1 MKYKAS
7 SLNSICVISICVQ
20 QCILSPSTFLGIFEK
35 NESHNKISICPSH
48 RDGFGIR
55 WRCTTRKTCISP
67 SAWAPHHA
75 KKMKADRGITVL
87 QSQRLYN
94 LTSTVVPVASRKL
107 FGPKGHGGSR
117 ARRTF
122 QSLSN
127 ISFPKIA
134 GERTFQLFS

>member
-1 MKYKAS
+1 MF
-7 SLNSICVISICVQ
+7 LVCVQ
-20 QCILSPSTFLGIFEK
+20 QCILSTFLGIFEV

-48 RDGFGIR
+48 PDGFGIR

-67 SAWAPHHA
+67 SAWAPHRA
-75 KKMKADRGITVL
+75 KKMKADRGITLL

-94 LTSTVVPVASRKL
+94 LTSIVVPVASRKL
-107 FGPKGHGGSR
+107 FGPKGRGGSR

-122 QSLSN
+122 QLLSN

-134 GERTFQLFS
+134 AEREGGGGGG